1 MDPRWEKLGSL
12 LVNYS
17 TKVKKNERV
26 IIAMTEPAVFPLAL
40 AVYRAVIKA
49 GAYPQVQLLSE
60 KFRREILTHGN
71 DEQIAWVPELETHST
86 LWADVYIGLR
96 GANNIFELQDISPQ
110 TLAKNQAAMGVVS
123 TKRWE
128 NTRWCLIRVPSEA
141 LAQQAKMSYEVLEDM
156 FFDSCF
162 LDWENEDV
170 QWRHW
175 ADILNKGDKIR
186 ITGDN
191 TDLSFSVKGRTW
203 IPFSGINNMPDGEIA
218 TAPITS
224 TIDGTIFFERPG
236 ILGGRLIEGITLTWK
251 DGVLVDYKSSSEQEY
266 FASIIE
272 KDSGSSLIGE
282 FAFGTN
288 KGVTHF
294 SNDILLDEKILGT
307 VHIALGRAY
316 PECGGTNSSAI
327 HWDIVKDLRDG
338 GEVTLDGKAI
348 IKDGVIVLPS
358 IS

>member
-1 MDPRWEKLGSL
+1 MDPRWERLGSL

-40 AVYRAVIKA
+40 AVYRAVIKK
-49 GAYPQVQLLSE
+49 GAYVQVQLLSE

-71 DEQIAWVPELETHST
+71 EEQIAWVPELETHST
-86 LWADVYIGLR
+86 EWADVYIGLR

-123 TKRWE
+123 SKRWK
-128 NTRWCLIRVPSEA
+128 NTRWCLVRVPGES
-141 LAQQAKMSYEVLEDM
+141 LAQQAKMSHEVLENM

-162 LDWENEDV
+162 LEWEKEDI

-186 ITGDN
+186 IVAKN
-191 TDLSFSVKGRTW
+191 TDLSFSVKGRIW

-224 TIDGTIFFERPG
+224 TIDGTISFERPG
-236 ILGGRLIEGITLTWK
+236 ILGGRLIEGIRLTWK
-251 DGVLVDYKSSSEQEY
+251 DGVLVDYSSTSEQEY
-266 FASIIE
+266 FTSIIE
-272 KDSGSSLIGE
+272 KDNGSSLIGE

-288 KGVTHF
+288 RGVTHF
-294 SNDILLDEKILGT
+294 SDDILLDEKILGT
-307 VHIALGRAY
+307 IHIALGRAY

-338 GEVTLDGKAI
+338 GEVTLDGKTI
-348 IKDGVIVLPS
+348 IKDGVIMLPS
-358 IS
+358 VS